1 MNSRSSRAK
10 AGSGRVWPASLWGYS
25 RVHLRMNQAT
35 GLMSMAV
42 HLAAQPHRFQGDGA
56 AAGERVQHLGRASA
70 VGLADLIA
78 EPLEVGVVLAAPS
91 GGCHPL

>member
-42 HLAAQPHRFQGDGA
+42 TSQPSRIASRGIAPPPANGSSTLGA
-56 AAGERVQHLGRASA
+56 R
-70 VGLADLIA
+70 
-78 EPLEVGVVLAAPS
+78 PP
-91 GGCHPL
+91 